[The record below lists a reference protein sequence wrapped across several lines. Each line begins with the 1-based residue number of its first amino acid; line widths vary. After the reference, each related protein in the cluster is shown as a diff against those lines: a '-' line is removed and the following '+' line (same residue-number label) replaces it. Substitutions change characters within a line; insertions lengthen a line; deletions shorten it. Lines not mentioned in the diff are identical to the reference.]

1 MKKLFLLLLAVGA
14 LISATSLADTEQIAQ
29 RRQTRFVGGLSLGY
43 FGGSGMH
50 FSLMAM
56 DFAQDLP
63 LSFRLGIGYT
73 RVEPGKPDEARRI
86 FINNATNGT
95 PTEAG
100 WMWDYRFDIL
110 IRTKAFGLKQANFY
124 VGPRHVRFTGNF
136 NYVGGNEDFD
146 VTSHQWGVGAG
157 LENSFAI
164 NPRLGIVVSAGADY
178 FISSWLVGHDTKYN
192 PDGEAINQQED
203 YTWDDADRA
212 ISQPKI
218 EPRVMLGL
226 SYTF

>member
-1 MKKLFLLLLAVGA
+1 MKRLFLLLLAA
-14 LISATSLADTEQIAQ
+14 SSITSTTILAEEGQSGL
-29 RRQTRFVGGLSLGY
+29 RRQSKFMGGLSLGY
-43 FGGSGMH
+43 FGGSGLH
-50 FSLMAM
+50 FSLTAL

-63 LSFRLGIGYT
+63 LSFRLGVGYT

-110 IRTKAFGLKQANFY
+110 IRTKTLGLKQANFY

-146 VTSHQWGVGAG
+146 VTSHQWGLGAG
-157 LENSFAI
+157 LENDFAI
-164 NPRLGIVVSAGADY
+164 TPRLGVFVSAGADY
-178 FISSWLVGHDTKYN
+178 YSSSWLVGHDTKYN
-192 PDGEAINQQED
+192 PDGEIVNQQED
-203 YTWDDADRA
+203 YTWDDADQA

-218 EPRVMLGL
+218 EPRFMLGL
-226 SYTF
+226 SYRF